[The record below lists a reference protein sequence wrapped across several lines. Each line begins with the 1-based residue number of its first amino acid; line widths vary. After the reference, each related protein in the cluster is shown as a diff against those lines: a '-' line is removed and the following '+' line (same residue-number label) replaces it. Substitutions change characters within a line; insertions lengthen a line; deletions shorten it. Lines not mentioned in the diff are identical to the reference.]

1 MKYSSSGVA
10 EMGGPL
16 EVLRPYVH
24 LVCPLQDAQ
33 AVTSFNSS
41 TSIILKQ
48 NAVLTKFGN
57 TEYVWISFFGYLQE
71 HRNTD
76 WVCTLFLFSM
86 LEV

>member
-16 EVLRPYVH
+16 EVLRPYVY

-57 TEYVWISFFGYLQE
+57 TEYVWISFFGYLQK

-76 WVCTLFLFSM
+76 WLSTLFLFSM